1 MYLCGSSRKFS
12 ENAQNEEKKEIL
24 TEGSRAFELWCNAFH
39 VVENGLEH
47 RSRISNYRQVIDGIS
62 LRKELL
68 DVWAVA

>member
-1 MYLCGSSRKFS
+1 MVKKKK
-12 ENAQNEEKKEIL
+12 NKEIL

-62 LRKELL
+62 LRKEPL